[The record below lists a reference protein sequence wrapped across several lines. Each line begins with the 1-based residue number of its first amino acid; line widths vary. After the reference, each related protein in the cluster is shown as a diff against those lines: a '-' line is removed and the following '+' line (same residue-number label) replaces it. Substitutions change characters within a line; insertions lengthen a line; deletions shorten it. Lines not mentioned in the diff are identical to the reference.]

1 MASLYERFAGK
12 IDTNKS
18 FPEHSPPE
26 ASLLLGQ
33 GVEEEATTPDPG
45 PGPDLLR
52 HRFQPHCEDEDCIV
66 SHLAEVAELVR
77 SADRCLEH
85 CVDDRCFYWCSF
97 LRVVQAEAV
106 LETLE
111 VLSVPGQIL

>member
-18 FPEHSPPE
+18 FPDHSPPE

-52 HRFQPHCEDEDCIV
+52 HRFQPHCEDED
-66 SHLAEVAELVR
+66 VAELVR
-77 SADRCLEH
+77 SADCCLEH
-85 CVDDRCFYWCSF
+85 CVDDRCFYWCCL

-106 LETLE
+106 LETLAE
-111 VLSVPGQIL
+111 EGWC

>member
-52 HRFQPHCEDEDCIV
+52 HRFQPHCEDED
-66 SHLAEVAELVR
+66 VR
-77 SADRCLEH
+77 MNLI
-85 CVDDRCFYWCSF
+85 YPP
-97 LRVVQAEAV
+97 
-106 LETLE
+106 
-111 VLSVPGQIL
+111 LSSISSST